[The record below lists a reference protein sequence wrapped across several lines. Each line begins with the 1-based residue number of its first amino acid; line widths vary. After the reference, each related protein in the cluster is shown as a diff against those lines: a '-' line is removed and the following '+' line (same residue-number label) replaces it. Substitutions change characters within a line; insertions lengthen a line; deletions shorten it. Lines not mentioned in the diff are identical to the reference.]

1 MKAMIFL
8 ASLILV
14 IGFTSASGEN
24 LIESSGFGYDNL
36 DGPTLVPAINFSELP
51 TVNNSQYLQGYTP
64 LTLRTWMKNH
74 FDLIYATIT
83 DLADYLPLA
92 GGTMTGDINM
102 GGNDIVNS
110 GNVTAAYFIGN
121 GSQLTGLKA
130 SPWTLDGSDIYYDGG
145 NVGIGTPTAIGSGIL
160 QVNGNALIGGNIL
173 AQKGTTLALIVDDT
187 IGKATSLFAG
197 GQSSAFQF
205 DEDGYFIIRST
216 TKARIVGGLGI
227 GDIWFTI
234 KNDGAS
240 SIGGRDVAPGASLT
254 IMGDGTRDLLRVS
267 SDTTTASGKIG
278 DLLTLTKDGNVGIG
292 ITTPTEKLE
301 VNGNLF
307 LNGDNVKFMLGTA
320 KDSSIYYDGTDLI
333 INPKEVGNGQVNITN
348 DLEVNG
354 NITSDEYILGKNQ
367 VTQLHNNITIIQNSI
382 DTWKN
387 ISWNLKIDDETTTGY
402 TLLDDN
408 ESIQFNYNGIVR
420 VQGCLHPYNNNI
432 GNQEAKILVRTLI
445 NNVEARC
452 LQVSK
457 TKSFKSSGIDI
468 LEYVG
473 TVKVEN
479 GQKVQIQWR
488 VDNTNIELRGDTDFD
503 NPVSASVNLER
514 ISN

>member
-1 MKAMIFL
+1 MRVSTTLISIFFIILLIPMTFAFWEKPFPNMNQVRDVVDTSENGVVLMYNSINSKWEGVQLNITINGTFVTYPYLYSNYYTNIQINTLFYNKTYIDTNYYTKAVTN
-8 ASLILV
+8 STGLIGLTCADGE
-14 IGFTSASGEN
+14 ILEFETSTGLWECGTD
-24 LIESSGFGYDNL
+24 SSGVSEEWVEEYF
-36 DGPTLVPAINFSELP
+36 VP
-51 TVNNSQYLQGYTP
+51 YTG
-64 LTLRTWMKNH
+64 
-74 FDLIYATIT
+74 AT
-83 DLADYLPLA
+83 
-92 GGTMTGDINM
+92 
-102 GGNDIVNS
+102 
-110 GNVTAAYFIGN
+110 GNVDLNNKDLVNIN
-121 GSQLTGLKA
+121 
-130 SPWTLDGSDIYYDGG
+130 
-145 NVGIGTPTAIGSGIL
+145 NVGIGTATPTEKL
-160 QVNGNALIGGNIL
+160 EVNGNIL

-307 LNGDNVKFMLGTA
+307 L
-320 KDSSIYYDGTDLI
+320 
-333 INPKEVGNGQVNITN
+333 NGQVNITN